1 MIRMTRKNSK
11 RMPSKRELI
20 WNPQGPVNYSCMFLS
35 NALMIGGFPPP
46 GLSLIVYGL
55 ISEVV
60 SVPYFI
66 HVAGSRI

>member
-1 MIRMTRKNSK
+1 MTRKNSK

-20 WNPQGPVNYSCMFLS
+20 WNPLGPVNYSCMFLTRV
-35 NALMIGGFPPP
+35 LMISGFLP

-66 HVAGSRI
+66 HIADSRI